1 MKYILSVLGFFFMSG
16 SALAAQCIAENASYE
31 MATSREARLTLE
43 KRAEPAGYS
52 DLEIT
57 VRAEG
62 NPNRFSFYLTASNGY
77 GNYYA
82 IADDEAVSES
92 GMIVFF
98 FRQQGERL
106 ASYEDLPASGSP
118 APDAIFLPML
128 GSGLWYGTNGTD
140 NPVMIPTEIWYLT
153 RCK

>member
-1 MKYILSVLGFFFMSG
+1 MKSILSVLGLFLMSG
-16 SALAAQCIAENASYE
+16 GALAAQCTAENAIYE
-31 MATSREARLTLE
+31 MATSSDARLTLE

-52 DLEIT
+52 DLEIV

-82 IADDEAVSES
+82 VADDEAVSES

-106 ASYEDLPASGSP
+106 APYEDLPASGSA

-140 NPVMIPTEIWYLT
+140 NPVSIPTEIWYLAG
-153 RCK
+153 CK

>member
-1 MKYILSVLGFFFMSG
+1 MIRLFMAFVFVLI
-16 SALAAQCIAENASYE
+16 SAGAQAAQCTAETAVYE
-31 MATSREARLTLE
+31 MAAGSEARLTLE

-52 DLEIT
+52 DLEIV

-62 NPNRFSFYLTASNGY
+62 NPERFSFYLTASNGY

-98 FRQQGERL
+98 FRKQGERL
-106 ASYEDLPASGSP
+106 APYDELPASGSP

-140 NPVMIPTEIWYLT
+140 NPVMIPTEIWYLAG
-153 RCK
+153 CK